1 VRFAALGGGKDTL
14 LDPNNLTQPDGQWE
28 GGTLAIRLDSTH
40 SLVRGPITKYDA
52 GKHELTAKF
61 GKGRTGD
68 IVPVKD
74 TYCIEA
80 AVAAIAEPGEYAFD
94 ARATPVKLYIWP
106 QKEANPS
113 EQPVETR
120 ALGPILVTWGE
131 GVSFVTFQDL
141 EARLGAG
148 SGFGADGK
156 TAKGA
161 HDIRIEHCVGHHNVR
176 AGCSLVGQEKVSIRR
191 SLFCRNNFGVIA
203 SQVKDVAI
211 EECYVL
217 GNDEDGVVYSWGA
230 RDVRLSRSTVADHW
244 WDNHPD
250 NFQVYRDVTNL
261 SIDSCLFFDGG
272 QGFML
277 AEANSAKITNNMM
290 VGTHI
295 KGLIGNRDV
304 SDFQMEHNTIAF
316 TGLQPVSFGGP
327 RAVFKDNLVLPGSDR
342 QQAGIRHKT
351 AVADYNL
358 FYKLAGGDGDNNF
371 GQPNTHSKYEAPKLR
386 CAPPEMR
393 SFIIMRWG
401 EEAKAILAKNTPGKF
416 YLQNDKPA
424 TDHFKVGDWVE
435 VNFDGVPR
443 KVTEATADYVAFDP
457 PLKKL
462 HHWWSDTIVNWRD
475 RKDFAW
481 DLRLADGSPGKGMAS
496 DGKDVGSS
504 IDMTAYLKGDF
515 DGDGKR
521 DVPELPENYDR
532 RR

>member
-1 VRFAALGGGKDTL
+1 MGEVTGKVILDLGCSFGWFEKAVLERGCRLAAGIDRDRRELPAAARAVPGACFLQACLPELPFLENRFDLVVMWEVLEHLKPGSEVLAL
-14 LDPNNLTQPDGQWE
+14 
-28 GGTLAIRLDSTH
+28 
-40 SLVRGPITKYDA
+40 
-52 GKHELTAKF
+52 
-61 GKGRTGD
+61 
-68 IVPVKD
+68 
-74 TYCIEA
+74 A
-80 AVAAIAEPGEYAFD
+80 AVRSVLKDGGRLFLSVPKFD
-94 ARATPVKLYIWP
+94 L
-106 QKEANPS
+106 
-113 EQPVETR
+113 
-120 ALGPILVTWGE
+120 
-131 GVSFVTFQDL
+131 
-141 EARLGAG
+141 
-148 SGFGADGK
+148 
-156 TAKGA
+156 
-161 HDIRIEHCVGHHNVR
+161 
-176 AGCSLVGQEKVSIRR
+176 
-191 SLFCRNNFGVIA
+191 
-203 SQVKDVAI
+203 
-211 EECYVL
+211 
-217 GNDEDGVVYSWGA
+217 
-230 RDVRLSRSTVADHW
+230 RSTIADHW
-244 WDNHPD
+244 WTSHPD

-261 SIDSCLFFDGG
+261 TIDSCLFLDGG

-277 AEANSAKITNNMM
+277 AEANGARISNNMM

-304 SDFQMEHNTIAF
+304 SDYVMEHNTIAF
-316 TGLQPVSFGGP
+316 TGLGPVSFGGP
-327 RAVFKDNLVLPGSDR
+327 RAVFKDNLVLPGADR

-358 FYKLAGGDGDNNF
+358 FYKLAGGDGDSGL

-386 CAPPEMR
+386 SAPPEMR

-401 EEAKAILAKNTPGKF
+401 EAAKAILAKNTPGKF
-416 YLQNDKPA
+416 YLQNDMPA

-435 VNFDGVPR
+435 VNYDGVPR

-457 PLKKL
+457 PIRKL
-462 HHWWSDTIVNWRD
+462 HHWWSDVIVNWKD